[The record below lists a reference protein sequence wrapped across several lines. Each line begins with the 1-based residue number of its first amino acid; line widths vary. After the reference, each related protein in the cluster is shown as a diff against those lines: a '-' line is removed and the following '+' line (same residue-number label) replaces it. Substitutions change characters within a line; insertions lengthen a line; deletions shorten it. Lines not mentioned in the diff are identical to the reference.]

1 MRPLAFLSILPLLAA
16 CSGDN
21 NEDSADVDRAA
32 AILALTGDTAA
43 GDAVYSANCSGCH
56 GDAGAGGDPGPNI
69 QGVDPAFAVDTLLN
83 GNGGMPSYASLA
95 DQDIADVVAY
105 LQ

>member
-1 MRPLAFLSILPLLAA
+1 MRILFLLPVFTLLAA
-16 CSGDN
+16 CSGHDH
-21 NEDSADVDRAA
+21 EDSAEVDRAA

-43 GDAVYSANCSGCH
+43 GEAVYGANCSSCH
-56 GDAGAGGDPGPNI
+56 GEAGAGGDPGPNI

-95 DQDIADVVAY
+95 DQEIADVVAY